1 MRVQDLTENSWREFS
16 LFVKETL
23 HAALEVLRQR
33 FYFELKINLFLYDR
47 DIRGKRTPTL
57 QAASR

>member
-33 FYFELKINLFLYDR
+33 FYFELKINLFLYD
-47 DIRGKRTPTL
+47 KRHKREEDTNT
-57 QAASR
+57 ASSQ